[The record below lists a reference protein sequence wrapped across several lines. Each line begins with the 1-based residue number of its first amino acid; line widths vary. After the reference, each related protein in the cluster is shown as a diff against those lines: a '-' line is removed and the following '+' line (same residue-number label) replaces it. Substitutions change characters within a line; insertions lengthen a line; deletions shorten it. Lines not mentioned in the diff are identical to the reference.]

1 MLRKLFHVGKT
12 EVFSYPDLPEM
23 GGLAPA
29 LQRIFDEMCGD
40 AGLVK
45 CDASCGSAVIREG
58 SRHSTVAAGANERT
72 FHIDLWHQGVQY
84 GSGWT
89 SELREIARAA
99 VAFYVE
105 KASIHQITKRFT
117 WFEPNEQAASHEQGA
132 EFFVSKK
139 WENLERLLASGQCA
153 YLSELLPLVMEA
165 AKRSELR
172 RLLPFTSLRNL
183 CFSRTTGYPYTN
195 DCPSAWPLNGGT
207 FRVTAVDRKTV
218 LGEGNV
224 AVAADLLAAN
234 IPRNWGSAVHGTAE
248 DLEPLSG
255 P

>member
-12 EVFSYPDLPEM
+12 KIFSYPDLAEM
-23 GGLAPA
+23 GGLGPA

-40 AGLVK
+40 PSLMK
-45 CDASCGSAVIREG
+45 CDASGGWAVIREG
-58 SRHSTVAAGANERT
+58 SRHSTVAAGANERN
-72 FHIDLWHQGVQY
+72 FHIDLWHQGVLY

-99 VAFYVE
+99 VAFSVE
-105 KASIHQITKRFT
+105 KASIHQITKRFA
-117 WFEPNEQAASHEQGA
+117 WFEPNEQASSHEQGA

-139 WENLERLLASGQCA
+139 WQNLERLLASGQCA
-153 YLSELLPLVMEA
+153 YLSELLPLVIEA

-195 DCPSAWPLNGGT
+195 DCPSAWPLNVEV
-207 FRVTAVDRKTV
+207 FRVTAAGHETV

-234 IPRNWGSAVHGTAE
+234 IPPNCGFAVHGTAE
-248 DLEPLSG
+248 DLEPPSR